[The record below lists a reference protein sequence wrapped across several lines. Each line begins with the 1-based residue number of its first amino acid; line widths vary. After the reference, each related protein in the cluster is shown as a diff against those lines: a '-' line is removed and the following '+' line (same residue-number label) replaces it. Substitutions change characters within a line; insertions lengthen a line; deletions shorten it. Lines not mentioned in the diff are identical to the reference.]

1 MECFIIFLGIS
12 NKIDNFTFVII
23 CDNIEC
29 PDYHETY

>member
-12 NKIDNFTFVII
+12 NKIDNIIFVII

-29 PDYHETY
+29 LDYHETY